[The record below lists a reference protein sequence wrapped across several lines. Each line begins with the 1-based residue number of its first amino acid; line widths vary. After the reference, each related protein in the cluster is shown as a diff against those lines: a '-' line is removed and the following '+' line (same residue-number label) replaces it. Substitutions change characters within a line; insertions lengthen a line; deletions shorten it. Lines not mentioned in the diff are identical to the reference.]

1 MPADDLTTLVDD
13 YLTSLHLRE
22 ASHDSP
28 LSLRGFVAAL
38 ERLVGVA
45 RTAPPST
52 LDRLLR
58 LLATDLGPDASHWR
72 FGFVAQPCGM
82 LVEWGGD
89 PALVLDPILDRVER
103 QFAEAPTSARL
114 FQEELGIEDP
124 IRVEDDQWPA
134 VAEKHPG
141 HAARISDWMMLGFT
155 GRAVMSMLCART
167 ALRHQARSRAAL
179 WQAVDSA
186 KPFTPYAYYLAE
198 TLALADDE
206 ALLILDTTRRLG
218 FRVRLVAV
226 RNNHHFF
233 TLLQDALR
241 SYPTGAAWTGPPGRP
256 GRPLLTALAKCE
268 RTLADIAPEEWAA
281 EDAQYEFGVE
291 DEAIW
296 SYHTWP
302 AMKADGTLRSLHEA
316 PDLPFAVWGEQK
328 PSDIP
333 AFDGERIVLLG
344 PLEFPRRWS
353 LQYFAPLHRA
363 LRPGVEIVEQLE
375 EEEYA
380 RWMERLKTSQAPG

>member
-1 MPADDLTTLVDD
+1 MPADDLASVVDD
-13 YLTSLHLRE
+13 YLTSLHQRE
-22 ASHDSP
+22 AERDSP
-28 LSLRGFVAAL
+28 ESLRGFVAAL
-38 ERLVGVA
+38 EKLVGVA
-45 RTAPPST
+45 RVAPPAT
-52 LDRLLR
+52 LDRLLK
-58 LLATDLGPDASHWR
+58 LLSVDLAADASHWR

-89 PALVLDPILDRVER
+89 PALVLEAILDRIER
-103 QFAEAPTSARL
+103 QFAEAPAAARV
-114 FQEELGIEDP
+114 FQEELGIDEP

-134 VAEKHPG
+134 VAANHPG
-141 HAARISDWMMLGFT
+141 HAALVSDWLMLGFT
-155 GRAVMSMLCART
+155 GRAAMTMLCSRT
-167 ALRHQARSRAAL
+167 ELRHQARTRAAL
-179 WQAVDSA
+179 WHAVDA
-186 KPFTPYAYYLAE
+186 ARAFTPYAFYLAE

-206 ALLILDTTRRLG
+206 SLLILDTTRRLG
-218 FRVRLVAV
+218 FRVRLVAI

-233 TLLQDALR
+233 TLLQDTLL
-241 SYPTGAAWTGPPGRP
+241 SHPTGSSWTGKR

-268 RTLADIAPEEWAA
+268 RTLADITPEEWAA

-291 DEAIW
+291 DEALW

-302 AMKADGTLRSLHEA
+302 AMKVDGTLQSLSES

-328 PSDIP
+328 PSEIP

-353 LQYFAPLHRA
+353 LQYFAPLHRS

-380 RWMERLKTSQAPG
+380 RWIEKLKSSQAPG